1 MPKDYETLFIIKA
14 DLSDEDIK
22 KEVDAITKIAEADGG
37 SIISLDLWGK
47 KRLAYSI
54 KKQRYG
60 FYTLLRFSAAP
71 TTPENLNR
79 HYRFNENIL
88 KGMVILFD
96 GAAGRKS
103 ESDLLAESQAQRQA
117 DEKTGKAEAVADEIK
132 TDTNKEPADG
142 KPE

>member
-1 MPKDYETLFIIKA
+1 VPRDYETLFIIKA
-14 DLSDEDIK
+14 ELSDEDIK
-22 KEVDAITKIAEADGG
+22 KAVDGVTGIAEADGG

-47 KRLAYSI
+47 KRLAYPI

-60 FYTLLRFSAAP
+60 FYALLRFSAAP

-79 HYRFNENIL
+79 HYRFNEDIL
-88 KGMVILFD
+88 KGMVVLFD

-117 DEKTGKAEAVADEIK
+117 EEKTRAVADDFK